1 MFPKHFRSEMCKI
14 FKENKLSVTVACNLA
29 INNFLDVTFYLKSVT
44 IPTEYRTTRYSIY
57 ISNRTIHHL

>member
-1 MFPKHFRSEMCKI
+1 MCKI

-44 IPTEYRTTRYSIY
+44 NLQNTEQRDILYT
-57 ISNRTIHHL
+57 